1 MPNLTTLNT
10 SQKRGIYFFTAL
22 LFLMTYGQ
30 VYIALSQNAN
40 IDYSIIANLILM
52 IVFCYLYPI
61 VRTYWG
67 KLETQLNQ
75 TKN

>member
-1 MPNLTTLNT
+1 MLNLNMLNT

-30 VYIALSQNAN
+30 IYVSLNQNAH
-40 IDYSIIANLILM
+40 IDYSIIATLSLI
-52 IVFCYLYPI
+52 IVFCYFYP
-61 VRTYWG
+61 TAKNYWD
-67 KLETQLNQ
+67 KLEAQLNQ